1 MLLSLVYE
9 KRREEIINELIEF
22 ICQLSVE
29 DMEVVVGTLKELI
42 HFIKGGRGKQ
52 LTLPVIVI
60 KLDNNS
66 WTDTQ
71 VLIDS
76 RYTGSCIN

>member
-1 MLLSLVYE
+1 MYKE
-9 KRREEIINELIEF
+9 KRESIIDKLIEF
-22 ICQLSVE
+22 IYQLSVKNVK
-29 DMEVVVGTLKELI
+29 VVVRILKELI
-42 HFIKGGRGKQ
+42 CFIKRNKRKQ

-66 WTDTQ
+66 WTDTW

-76 RYTGSCIN
+76 EYTRFCINQ